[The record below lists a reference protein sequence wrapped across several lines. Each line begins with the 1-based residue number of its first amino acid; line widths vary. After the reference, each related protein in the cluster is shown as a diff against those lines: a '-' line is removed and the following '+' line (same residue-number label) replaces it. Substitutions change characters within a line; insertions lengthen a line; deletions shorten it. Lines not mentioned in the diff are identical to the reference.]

1 MGKEMSE
8 APKERVNIVY
18 RPATGDQK
26 EEKELPFKTLV
37 LGDFTLRNDPT
48 RIEERKVIDVNK
60 NNFNDVLK
68 EQNLQLQ
75 LNVRNHLA
83 GDQNDPDNKMAVNLD
98 FQNIKDFDP
107 DAVAQK
113 VPELK
118 KMLELRESLKALKG
132 PLGNVPAF
140 RKKLE
145 SLVGDEGARERLVRE
160 LKLDEDAAAGEGAAE
175 EKPAQ

>member
-1 MGKEMSE
+1 MAKEMSE

-37 LGDFTLRNDPT
+37 LGDFTLRADST
-48 RIEERKVIDVNK
+48 RIENRKVIDVNK

-68 EQNLQLQ
+68 EQGIKLDMTVPNRLS
-75 LNVRNHLA
+75 
-83 GDQNDPDNKMAVNLD
+83 GDQEDKDNLMAASLNIES
-98 FQNIKDFDP
+98 IKDFDP

-113 VPELK
+113 IPEVK

-140 RKKLE
+140 RKKLDE
-145 SLVGDEGARERLVRE
+145 LVSDEGARERLINE
-160 LKLDEDAAAGEGAAE
+160 LKLEEGADQDAPE
-175 EKPAQ
+175 TPAKPAE

>member
-1 MGKEMSE
+1 MAKEMSE

-37 LGDFTLRNDPT
+37 VGDFTLRNDST
-48 RIEERKVIDVNK
+48 RLEDRKVIDVNK

-68 EQNLQLQ
+68 EQNLKLE
-75 LNVRNHLA
+75 LNVRNRLS
-83 GDQNDPDNKMAVNLD
+83 GDQNDEDNKMAVNLD
-98 FQNIKDFDP
+98 IENIKDFNP
-107 DAVAQK
+107 DAIAEK

-118 KMLELRESLKALKG
+118 QMLELRESLKALKG

-145 SLVGDEGARERLVRE
+145 SLVSDEGARERLIGE
-160 LKLDEDAAAGEGAAE
+160 LKLDEGAGAE
-175 EKPAQ
+175 EKTEGGE

>member
-1 MGKEMSE
+1 MAKEMSE

-18 RPATGDQK
+18 RPAMGDQK

-37 LGDFTLRNDPT
+37 VGDFTLRNDPT
-48 RIEERKVIDVNK
+48 RIEDRKVIDVNK

-68 EQNLQLQ
+68 EQNLELKM
-75 LNVRNHLA
+75 NVRNRLS
-83 GDQNDPDNKMAVNLD
+83 GDQNDEDNQMPVNLK
-98 FQNIKDFDP
+98 FENIKDFNP
-107 DAVAQK
+107 DQIAEN

-118 KMLELRESLKALKG
+118 QMLELRESLKALKG

-145 SLVGDEGARERLVRE
+145 SLVGDEGARERLIGE
-160 LKLDEDAAAGEGAAE
+160 LKLDEEADGTEE
-175 EKPAQ
+175 EKAPEGE